1 MNFWRHAVQYRK
13 WLSAALLS
21 VILMSQNGPAFS
33 AIDHSQLFSDGEK
46 AFAANDFGV
55 AAENF
60 ASALKYAPENLRARF
75 RYGQALFSLSRF
87 AESHSQFQA
96 VLQNSPNNMI
106 ARVYLAENLVKLGR
120 MQDARTHLEWILR
133 VQPGHARAR
142 EMLDSMSGIAPALP
156 AQALPEQMPADRR
169 ALPVKTGAN
178 SPAKAP
184 AKTVVKAADKI
195 ELQPYTVQSGAKTQ
209 SQAIRPV
216 KVPAAKTV
224 AAPAIPQARAV
235 SDFSLESFMAAA
247 QNSFLINLELA
258 RFHLESADLTAA
270 AASLSKAGQL
280 VRNTSDSRRF
290 LEVQILTS
298 MLHIYNRDFNSF
310 GKQLINLKPA
320 LGEKSYQSFLNIYN
334 QGSTLTNA
342 VDQSRLAAG
351 IAMGANHHA
360 VAARLLLEI
369 FVQNPDDQLN
379 AHLLADAQMQS
390 LDYKGAENTLVHL
403 ARNHTGSVEA
413 HFNLARFY
421 LTAFYQPELA
431 RRYAAHA
438 ASLKPG
444 DARIEIL
451 LGLLDYSEGKIPE
464 GVARIRNLLPKV
476 DDPVLSNI
484 CRQIISDGDQSN
496 AGKPADFISM
506 LALPGAPH
514 AHFSSYRMLG
524 EDLLKQ
530 GSFLTAMKHFAA
542 ARDYAEIGRTYLGL
556 ASALNASGESELSA
570 LAAGY
575 GLGAI
580 EADLQQ
586 NPGNG
591 RACLY
596 TALYWYERNDKV
608 SARKALNRG
617 LAGASDQATRQRLT
631 AMLTSLGS

>member
-1 MNFWRHAVQYRK
+1 MQYRK
-13 WLSAALLS
+13 WLSAALLCA
-21 VILMSQNGPAFS
+21 ILLGQNVSAFS

-46 AFAANDFGV
+46 AFAESDFGV

-60 ASALKYAPENLRARF
+60 ATALKYAPENLRARF
-75 RYGQALFSLSRF
+75 RYGQALFSLNRF

-106 ARVYLAENLVKLGR
+106 ARIYLAENLVQLGR
-120 MQDARTHLEWILR
+120 KDEAMGHLEWILK

-142 EMLDSMSGIAPALP
+142 EILDSITGIAPALP
-156 AQALPEQMPADRR
+156 VAALPEQIPTDRR
-169 ALPVKTGAN
+169 PLAVKQTKQIKQI
-178 SPAKAP
+178 AKAP
-184 AKTVVKAADKI
+184 AKSEKQV
-195 ELQPYTVQSGAKTQ
+195 ELQPYVAQSGEKVNRQSTKPAKIATDKHAE
-209 SQAIRPV
+209 SPV
-216 KVPAAKTV
+216 IPAAT
-224 AAPAIPQARAV
+224 AV
-235 SDFSLESFMAAA
+235 SDFSLENFMAAA
-247 QNSFLINLELA
+247 QNSFMINLELA
-258 RFHLESADLTAA
+258 RFQLESADLIAA
-270 AASLSKAGQL
+270 AASLNKAGQL
-280 VRNTSDSRRF
+280 ARNTSDSRRF

-310 GKQLINLKPA
+310 GKQLISLKAA

-334 QGSTLTNA
+334 QGSALTDY
-342 VDQSRLAAG
+342 VEQSRLAAG

-360 VAARLLLEI
+360 VAARLLLEV
-369 FVQNPDDQLN
+369 FVKQPDDQLT

-403 ARNHTGSVEA
+403 ARNHPDNAEA

-431 RRYAAHA
+431 RRYASHA

-451 LGLLDYSEGKIPE
+451 LGLLDYSEGKVKD
-464 GVARIRNLLPKV
+464 GVARIRSLMPKV
-476 DDPVLSNI
+476 NDPAMVNI
-484 CRQIISDGDQSN
+484 CRQILSDGDQVN
-496 AGKPADFISM
+496 AGKPADFVSM

-514 AHFSSYRMLG
+514 AHYSSFRILG

-556 ASALNASGESELSA
+556 ASALNASGESEMSA

-575 GLGAI
+575 GLGALN
-580 EADLQQ
+580 ADLQQ

-591 RACLY
+591 RAYLY
-596 TALYWYERNDKV
+596 TALYWYERNDKA
-608 SARKALNRG
+608 SACQALNRG
-617 LAGASDQATRQRLT
+617 LAGASDPATRQRMT
-631 AMLTSLGS
+631 AMLSGLGS